1 MNSQTK
7 AKPVLVTDCDNV
19 LVNWFANLH
28 AYLPSAG
35 IDDTHLKDILEG
47 NPFIEPRVLFDTVC
61 HDEAAYHLARY
72 NESAFIASL
81 PIFEDGAN
89 VILQRIAKD
98 FDIIVVTN
106 LSEKPIAKARR
117 IKNLRNLYGNVF
129 SDVVCLAPF
138 SDKSDALRAIAE
150 QREIALF
157 VDDNL
162 THVKEALSV
171 GMNAYQYTHNM
182 VCGRNTG
189 EVPEVANWRRIEM
202 HLRDF
207 LRQNSS
213 LKTCHDA

>member
-1 MNSQTK
+1 MNSRAKT
-7 AKPVLVTDCDNV
+7 KPVLVTDCDNV

-28 AYLPSAG
+28 AYLSSAG
-35 IDDTHLKDILEG
+35 IDNAHLKDILEG

-72 NESAFIASL
+72 NESEFIASL
-81 PIFEDGAN
+81 PIFEAGAD
-89 VILQRIAKD
+89 VILQRIARN
-98 FDIIVVTN
+98 FDIVVVTN

-138 SDKSDALRAIAE
+138 SDKSDALRAIAT
-150 QREIALF
+150 QRDVALF
-157 VDDNL
+157 IDDNL
-162 THVKEALSV
+162 THVKEALSADV
-171 GMNAYQYTHNM
+171 SAFQYTHNM

-207 LRQNSS
+207 LRQNNSPN
-213 LKTCHDA
+213 TCSDS